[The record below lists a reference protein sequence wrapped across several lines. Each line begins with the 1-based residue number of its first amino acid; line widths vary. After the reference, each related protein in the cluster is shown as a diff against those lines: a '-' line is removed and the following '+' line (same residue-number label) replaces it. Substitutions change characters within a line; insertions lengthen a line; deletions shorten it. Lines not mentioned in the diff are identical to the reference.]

1 MSKSKTICAVVLSV
15 LLAACGSGG
24 GGGGSSSSSST
35 PASSPVASTASFPI
49 ESTVVSLVTTSS
61 AYTVYATDTQGNGYT
76 LTVSYSPGTSTYYQY
91 ISSAALPTFTQTG
104 LLKVN
109 GVTSGTSSAQVFYS
123 TGPFLVWGGTDGS
136 STTGATTFEYM
147 RTSAQA
153 PLPAT
158 AKVVATGS
166 IYSGTQYRTFC
177 FNTADCS
184 VSANYRTITLG
195 TQSATWSLEA
205 DTETTAWLCVN
216 ITTIDQTVLDTQTTV
231 EADCFRINQAGAI
244 SAFKT
249 DITTSSTALGSTPT
263 TLKFR

>member
-1 MSKSKTICAVVLSV
+1 MSKLKTVCAIVLSV

-24 GGGGSSSSSST
+24 GGGGGSSSSSPPSQGPVVST
-35 PASSPVASTASFPI
+35 FSFPV
-49 ESTVVSLVTTSS
+49 EATVMSLVTASS
-61 AYTVYATDTQGNGYT
+61 SFTVYASDTQGNGYT
-76 LTVSYSPGTSTYYQY
+76 LTVSYSPGPSTYYQY

-123 TGPFLVWGGTDGS
+123 TGPFLVWGSTDGS
-136 STTGATTFEYM
+136 STTGTTTYEYM
-147 RTSAQA
+147 QTSAQA

-158 AKVVATGS
+158 AKVGATGP
-166 IYSGTQYRTFC
+166 IYSGTENRTFC
-177 FNTADCS
+177 FNTVDCS
-184 VSANYRTITLG
+184 VPENYRTITLG

-216 ITTIDQTVLDTQTTV
+216 ITTIDEAVLDTETTV
-231 EADCFRINQAGAI
+231 EADCFRINQTGAI

-249 DITTSSTALGSTPT
+249 DITASSTALGSIPT